1 MKKNNKLALLLVS
14 LMTFS
19 GCEVIYVN
27 TSSPSNQ
34 SSSTISSL
42 IDTSSDVSSDT
53 SSDASSDT
61 SSDASSDTSSDTS
74 SSQTPSVPTI
84 NRIVWAVKDKQTFSD
99 FNSNKSVKDN
109 KE

>member
-61 SSDASSDTSSDTS
+61 SSDTS